1 MTIFPT
7 MISYLNSQGLMPGVT
22 LCTALSAF
30 LVVTLGMSVSPGTSR
45 VRLVAAV
52 QKTDTTENSPI
63 PIKSCTGYEWFIE
76 PKEEDEKPKI
86 EYINHRYIGSLHA
99 FTCQW
104 AVMTQT
110 LSVDSTQ
117 LPKYV
122 QPIGDSLRLAE
133 NVLAYSVNMKEVGD
147 SSPKNSLFF
156 VAEVGDSLFYHQID
170 DYYENNIDQYYDTT
184 GEADPKQSW
193 RIRALRPLDVSGSQS
208 QYLWFE
214 FAHLTEG
221 TKNGNHYSS
230 ERWTGH
236 IYTYDERQGIRHL
249 HMAPIRSVTRKN
261 GSIVRAKQWDVSVPK
276 PGIMLIEPR
285 LEKGDDPTLESPQ
298 RWVGRHVIDP
308 AVTTKR
314 EVDIPRDA
322 TNQTIIIDTTKVE
335 NWREKYDQ

>member
-1 MTIFPT
+1 MPATRADTISPRPIEARSCQVYDWFDAPENGWE
-7 MISYLNSQGLMPGVT
+7 SLSSS
-22 LCTALSAF
+22 AL
-30 LVVTLGMSVSPGTSR
+30 PGTHY
-45 VRLVAAV
+45 A
-52 QKTDTTENSPI
+52 
-63 PIKSCTGYEWFIE
+63 
-76 PKEEDEKPKI
+76 
-86 EYINHRYIGSLHA
+86 SLHEL
-99 FTCQW
+99 TCKW
-104 AVMTQT
+104 AAYQHE
-110 LSVDSTQ
+110 LSLDSTR

-122 QPIGDSLRLAE
+122 RPIGDSLRLAE
-133 NVLAYSVNMKEVGD
+133 DALAYSVNMKEVGN

-170 DYYENNIDQYYDTT
+170 DYYENNIDRYYDTT
-184 GEADPKQSW
+184 GEADPKQFW

-249 HMAPIRSVTRKN
+249 HMAPIRSATRKN

-285 LEKGDDPTLESPQ
+285 LEKGDDPTLESPR

-335 NWREKYDQ
+335 NWREKYEQ